1 MVNLNVRS
9 TPEGIMI
16 SGLRGRLQNPE
27 PFMDGVGKILI
38 AGAQKSFREQ
48 KFGATIWPKR
58 YPDQEAPKLNIA
70 GALADAN
77 AGKSSPKANRFND
90 TPAGVDTQELK
101 NSLAYRRVGKDAIVF
116 GSPKNYATRVQ
127 AGGITIQRI
136 TETARKTIIAWLKRA
151 RGSVRNLRAGGTI
164 KEIRAKM
171 DRFLDTSGPDSP
183 MAKKLAGKIIARATR
198 LPGALGKLGAL
209 SKLGWMLAKTKSDSH
224 GGPSYLFDI
233 GIERRYKFDVL
244 TTKVAARP
252 FAGLTAELREKIVK
266 FGTRW
271 FERGR

>member
-16 SGLRGRLQNPE
+16 SGLRGRLQDPRA
-27 PFMDGVGKILI
+27 FMDGVGKILV
-38 AGAQKSFREQ
+38 AGSQKAFREQ
-48 KFGATIWPKR
+48 RFGATIWPKR
-58 YPDQEAPKLNIA
+58 YPDQTPPKLNVA
-70 GALADAN
+70 GALADAI

-101 NSLAYRRVGKDAIVF
+101 NSVAYRTVGNDAIIF
-116 GSPKNYATRVQ
+116 GSPKKYATRVQ
-127 AGGITIQRI
+127 AGGVTIQRI
-136 TETARKTIIAWLKRA
+136 TETARKTIAGWLKRA
-151 RGSVRNLRAGGTI
+151 RGAVRNLRSGGTN
-164 KEIRAKM
+164 KEIRAQI

-183 MAKKLAGKIIARATR
+183 KAKKLAGKLVARATR

-209 SKLGWMLAKTKSDSH
+209 SKLGWMLARPKAFEPLSGSPGEVVRT
-224 GGPSYLFDI
+224 G
-233 GIERRYKFDVL
+233 RWKFDTL

-252 FAGLTAELREKIVK
+252 YAGLTAEIREKIIR

-271 FERGR
+271 FEKGR